1 MPLLRV
7 LVVVALLLVLGLAV
21 RLYRARRAAV
31 LTERPHHPRVPAA
44 LLAGAERTWVLFT
57 TPYCATCG
65 PVEEQLRAADP
76 HARVVRVDATAEPHL
91 AEAFRVRTAPTVVLA
106 DASGRVQTR
115 LVGADAVRQAV
126 AGRVERF
133 PASG

>member
-57 TPYCATCG
+57 TPYCATCR
-65 PVEEQLRAADP
+65 PVEEHLRAADP
-76 HARVVRVDATAEPHL
+76 HSTVVLVDATREPHL
-91 AEAFRVRTAPTVVLA
+91 AEAFRVRTAPTIVLA
-106 DASGRVQTR
+106 DATGRVRQR
-115 LVGADAVRQAV
+115 LVGADAVREALPP
-126 AGRVERF
+126 R
-133 PASG
+133 